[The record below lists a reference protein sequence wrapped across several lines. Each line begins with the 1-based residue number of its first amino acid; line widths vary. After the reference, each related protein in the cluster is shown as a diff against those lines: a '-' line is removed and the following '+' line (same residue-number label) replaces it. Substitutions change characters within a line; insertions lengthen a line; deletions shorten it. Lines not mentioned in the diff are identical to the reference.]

1 MTCLKERIHCVSV
14 VLYSHSLLL
23 ALADTADAVF
33 CCCPLFFFIIGFWHN
48 MGPVC
53 TGCWQFPGFVTRRL
67 SHNYWYWHPSLLFP
81 PEITLHIA
89 FQRQHKNTSKNVLKI
104 KLSKGPK
111 IDFFFFFMDDW
122 DTAKY
127 KKEEHLPFTL
137 GCIFQ
142 EFSLLLS
149 LGINHR
155 RAKKTL
161 KIFFCIIK
169 WPHHDKKK
177 ARHHALFINHTVA
190 KI

>member
-1 MTCLKERIHCVSV
+1 MLYISV
-14 VLYSHSLLL
+14 VLGSIIHRVEFL
-23 ALADTADAVF
+23 ALADMADAVSAVALEVLCYAVLYEAAPF
-33 CCCPLFFFIIGFWHN
+33 SF
-48 MGPVC
+48 
-53 TGCWQFPGFVTRRL
+53 
-67 SHNYWYWHPSLLFP
+67 SLLVFGTIWDQCAQDVDSFLDLSL
-81 PEITLHIA
+81 EDFHITTDIDIRRCCSH
-89 FQRQHKNTSKNVLKI
+89 QRSHCTLLFNVSIKTLPRMYWKS
-104 KLSKGPK
+104 KLSKGSK
-111 IDFFFFFMDDW
+111 IDFFFFMDDW

-169 WPHHDKKK
+169 WPHHDKKS
-177 ARHHALFINHTVA
+177 
-190 KI
+190 